1 LGHRTD
7 TRRNRTFRWP
17 DLLTRL
23 LARAGR
29 AIVGFLFRLDL
40 GNITNVRVGDAD
52 SQVLAQ
58 WIRNIAQNL
67 NLLVAWGVVWL
78 AAHFSMIGVGLL
90 ILGPHS
96 KAGAPL
102 SILIP
107 VEVLPGFFA
116 ALNGARIGISITMTY
131 RMIPAV
137 GDARGAS
144 RPPPAWTQKRGPLLR
159 LSTPSDWD
167 FLPALAVVIALE
179 VALR

>member
-1 LGHRTD
+1 LV
-7 TRRNRTFRWP
+7 FK
-17 DLLTRL
+17 
-23 LARAGR
+23 
-29 AIVGFLFRLDL
+29 LDL
-40 GNITNVRVGDAD
+40 GNIANVRVGDAD

-78 AAHFSMIGVGLL
+78 AAHLGLIGIGLL

-107 VEVLPGFFA
+107 VEALPGFFV
-116 ALNGARIGISITMTY
+116 ALSGARIGLSITITY

-144 RPPPAWTQKRGPLLR
+144 QPPPAWTLKRGRLLR

-167 FLPALAVVIALE
+167 FLTALAVVIALE
-179 VALR
+179 IALR